1 MHLLAKNP
9 QNMFFFRK
17 KPMLFQEKTCF
28 FQEKTNAF
36 SGKNQC
42 FLGFFPSE
50 GIVSDATWM
59 YYVKTKKPKKPLA

>member
-1 MHLLAKNP
+1 
-9 QNMFFFRK
+9 
-17 KPMLFQEKTCF
+17 MLFQEKTCF

-42 FLGFFPSE
+42 FLGFFPLE